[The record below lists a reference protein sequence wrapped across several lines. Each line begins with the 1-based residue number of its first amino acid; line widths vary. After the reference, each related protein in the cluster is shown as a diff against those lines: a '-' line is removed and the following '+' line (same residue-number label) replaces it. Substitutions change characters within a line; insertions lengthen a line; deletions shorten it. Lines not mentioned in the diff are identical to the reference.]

1 MEETTQF
8 DSSIPKVDIEK
19 KTEDEQRCFLFYFF
33 LFLFIFYISVHK
45 ELFGGK
51 KKKKESN
58 VYKENNVSYDIF
70 LTIY

>member
-51 KKKKESN
+51 KRKKNQTFTKKTMFHMIS
-58 VYKENNVSYDIF
+58 F
-70 LTIY
+70 